1 MPNKRADLFVLLS
14 ATAAW
19 AVILYT
25 GVWVTLFWWVAPLI
39 LFGALST
46 LLVCNLL
53 EAQPL
58 LRPIL
63 SLVPPAIALP
73 YFVVTA
79 WHDREF
85 GLLPVVMLV
94 YPALITAAIY
104 FIVTFY
110 SRIRSNNSFK
120 PNTLRGG
127 KVHK

>member
-19 AVILYT
+19 ALFLYS
-25 GVWVTLFWWVAPLI
+25 GVLATLFWWVAPLI
-39 LFGALST
+39 LFGTLST

-53 EAQPL
+53 EARPL

-63 SLVPPAIALP
+63 SLAPPAIALP
-73 YFVVTA
+73 YFVVIA

-85 GLLPVVMLV
+85 GLLPVAMLV
-94 YPALITAAIY
+94 YPTLVTAAVY
-104 FIVTFY
+104 FMVALY
-110 SRIRSNNSFK
+110 NRIRSNNSFK

-127 KVHK
+127 KVTR